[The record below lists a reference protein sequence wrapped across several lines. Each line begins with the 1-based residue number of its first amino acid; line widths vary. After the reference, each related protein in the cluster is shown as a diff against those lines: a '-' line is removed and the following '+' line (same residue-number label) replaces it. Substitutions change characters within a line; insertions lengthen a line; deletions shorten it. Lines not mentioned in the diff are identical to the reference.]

1 MLYQINL
8 TKMLQGAKESL
19 NRCRFKPNHMVSLL
33 IFLLVSVISTVPQE
47 ILVSLGLT
55 LSMFTDP
62 AFYDLLD
69 PSVFDPN
76 ALIEYMLE
84 LMVNMPSWLYIVML
98 AASGFMILFSI
109 LYCRIFEKRKP
120 YTLGFTKNGC
130 VTEYFMGII
139 IGFLMIC
146 APVLACKITG
156 CVTININES
165 INPTMILLFFIAFVF
180 QGMGEEA
187 LFRGYLMTSIARRS
201 NIWYAIII
209 SSLMFSI
216 FHIGNA
222 SFSFIAFINIFLF
235 GVFASVFML
244 KRGSIWAVGAI
255 HTVWNFSQGNVFGM
269 NVSGI
274 QKLDSIFEAT
284 QANHGA
290 ILHGG
295 SFGPE
300 GGLGVTIVLLI
311 MIAISL
317 LLPTKAGEY
326 VPVEEKTS
334 QESTEN
340 I

>member
-19 NRCRFKPNHMVSLL
+19 NRCKFTPNCAIELL
-33 IFLLVSVISTVPQE
+33 IFIFVSAISAIPQE
-47 ILVSLGLT
+47 FPVNLWMTYCML
-55 LSMFTDP
+55 TDP
-62 AFYDLLD
+62 EFLNLLESSAFDLNTLFGYIND
-69 PSVFDPN
+69 LTNNIPT
-76 ALIEYMLE
+76 
-84 LMVNMPSWLYIVML
+84 WLYI
-98 AASGFMILFSI
+98 AIISASGFMILFSL
-109 LYCRIFEKRKP
+109 LYCRIFEMRKP
-120 YTLGFTKNGC
+120 YTLGFGAHGC
-130 VTEYFMGII
+130 VSEYLMGII

-146 APVLACKITG
+146 IPVLACKITG
-156 CVTININES
+156 CITINISES
-165 INPTMILLFFIAFVF
+165 INPITIVLFFIAFVF
-180 QGMGEEA
+180 QGMGEEV
-187 LFRGYLMTSIARRS
+187 LFRGYLMTSIARKS
-201 NIWYAIII
+201 NIWYAIIT

-255 HTVWNFSQGNVFGM
+255 HTVWNFSQGNLFGL

-274 QKLDSIFEAT
+274 QKLDSVFETT
-284 QANHGA
+284 QASYGT

-311 MIAISL
+311 MIAVSL
-317 LLPTKAGEY
+317 LLPTKASERIS
-326 VPVEEKTS
+326 VEEAPIS
-334 QESTEN
+334 ETEQHA
-340 I
+340 